1 MQYINIIYQMNS
13 LFICFSTCEVEPV
26 LTQYSLIS
34 SQITSTAIATTG
46 TQKGKDGADGEN
58 LEVTELVF
66 KRIIMIIMMIVV
78 VVVLVCNCVHTC
90 CVCVLQQDL
99 CTFLISRACKNS
111 TLANY
116 LYW

>member
-1 MQYINIIYQMNS
+1 MQYINTIYQMDS

-58 LEVTELVF
+58 LEVTQLEF
-66 KRIIMIIMMIVV
+66 KKDDDYDNNDDDYGGGGTGV
-78 VVVLVCNCVHTC
+78 
-90 CVCVLQQDL
+90 
-99 CTFLISRACKNS
+99 
-111 TLANY
+111 
-116 LYW
+116 